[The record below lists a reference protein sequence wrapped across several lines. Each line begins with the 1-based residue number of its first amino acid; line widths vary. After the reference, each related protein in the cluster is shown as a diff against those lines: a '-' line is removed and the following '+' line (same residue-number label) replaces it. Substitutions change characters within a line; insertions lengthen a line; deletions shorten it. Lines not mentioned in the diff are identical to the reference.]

1 MRLIDADAL
10 LTSVY
15 RKYGP
20 IDALEDIRN
29 APTVDAEPVIHAKWV
44 HIGDGFILCTNC
56 YDCVYNDDIYWDSLS
71 QDIKNLSKYNLD
83 LFCPTCGAI
92 MDEEEHTDEAD

>member
-15 RKYGP
+15 RNYGP

-29 APTVDAEPVIHAKWV
+29 APTVDAEPVRHGQWIEDEYGQLKCSV
-44 HIGDGFILCTNC
+44 CGI
-56 YDCVYNDDIYWDSLS
+56 VQEDDP
-71 QDIKNLSKYNLD
+71 IK
-83 LFCPTCGAI
+83 FERCPVCGAK
-92 MDEEEHTDEAD
+92 MDEEAEQ